1 MSLEGAFANGS
12 VAHMPFRNVYGCY
25 LDTIPAR
32 LDGCVASFCLKTL
45 VLRASFTG
53 NHTNRD
59 ERASREKTI
68 AKKQREERERGE
80 ISDLSCPGNLSL
92 SLSLYR
98 RARLYLDIRPDIRAR
113 RYSMRDYPRLVRA
126 SRVAVLVGRLLSF
139 AKKSTDDG
147 DGGGEEAASKKKRA
161 VLSLFFPTA
170 QASKNFCSGLPFSFP
185 EKGSCFFLPFFLAQ
199 KQHRLKRY

>member
-32 LDGCVASFCLKTL
+32 FDGCVASFCLKTL

-68 AKKQREERERGE
+68 AKKQREERERRYR
-80 ISDLSCPGNLSL
+80 ISPVPVISL

-98 RARLYLDIRPDIRAR
+98 RARLYLDVRPDIRAR

-170 QASKNFCSGLPFSFP
+170 QKKLQKNFCSGLPFSFP